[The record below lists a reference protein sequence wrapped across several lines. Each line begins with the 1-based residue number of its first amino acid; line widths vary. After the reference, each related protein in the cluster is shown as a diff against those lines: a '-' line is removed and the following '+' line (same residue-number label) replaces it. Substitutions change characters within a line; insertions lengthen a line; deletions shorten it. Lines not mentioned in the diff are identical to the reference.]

1 LVSVDIIVRE
11 EINMQKDFW
20 TKGIVLGCA
29 FMLIFLVTNVSTAIR
44 NTNETHDIIPSR
56 LFGLH
61 SYIAVTYNASQTSEP
76 LEPNGPPRVITL
88 DVIYQVYRVIL
99 GQFILWYYNFTQ
111 QKINVTLEIIEKPDY
126 CTANIDNSTL
136 WFPISNTLSVKQTA
150 LTVSVNENAPAFQL
164 SRVAIRASVND
175 KLGPFGFFT
184 FINGIETI
192 IHVSFIN
199 GYLPLINVTP
209 ENDFIETTPGTT
221 VVDPITVENLGNGI
235 TLVNIEVISH
245 PMDWSINIASSIIIS
260 VNESKVTNLFVC
272 PPLDFCGTGI
282 IILSFTPE
290 YLGNPQYHG
299 DPTIVYITVEVS
311 P

>member
-1 LVSVDIIVRE
+1 
-11 EINMQKDFW
+11 MQKGFW
-20 TKGIVLGCA
+20 TKGIVLGCS
-29 FMLIFLVTNVSTAIR
+29 FILLFLVTNVSVAIQ
-44 NTNETHDIIPSR
+44 NTNETRDIIPSR

-61 SYIAVTYNASQTSEP
+61 SYIAVTYNLTSEP
-76 LEPNGPPRVITL
+76 IEPNEPPHVITM
-88 DVIYQVYRVIL
+88 DVIYHVYRVYF
-99 GQFILWYYNFTQ
+99 GQFLLWYYNFTQ

-136 WFPISNTLSVKQTA
+136 WFPISNNHSVKQTA

-164 SRVAIRASVND
+164 SRVEIRASVND

-184 FINGIETI
+184 FVKGIEYIFDVT
-192 IHVSFIN
+192 FIN

-209 ENDFIETTPGTT
+209 ESDFIETTPGNT

-235 TLVNIEVISH
+235 TFVNIEVISH
-245 PMDWSINIASSIIIS
+245 PINWSINIASSVVLL
-260 VNESKVTNLFVC
+260 VNESKVTNLCVC

-290 YLGNPQYHG
+290 FLGNPQYHG